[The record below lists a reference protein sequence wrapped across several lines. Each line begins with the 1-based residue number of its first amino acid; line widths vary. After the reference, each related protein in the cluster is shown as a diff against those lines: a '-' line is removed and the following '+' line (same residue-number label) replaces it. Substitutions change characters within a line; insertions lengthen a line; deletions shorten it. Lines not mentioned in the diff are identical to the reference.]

1 MFMCIRMVYEYKLLY
16 HFFLSFMSH
25 SAAWWSLRIFVIGRR
40 SLKLEIERQRE
51 RERKDDIRYIRD
63 LISRNTYI
71 SERLRFTIRALPVQ
85 PEVDG
90 HGHWRQSCEAC
101 KRRLGVSAENE
112 LFQWV
117 INAAVKVDRCE
128 GMKKGTRWSKGY

>member
-1 MFMCIRMVYEYKLLY
+1 MFTCIKVYVYKLLCY
-16 HFFLSFMSH
+16 FFLSFMSH
-25 SAAWWSLRIFVIGRR
+25 RVAWGDRRISLLDDEAWNWRM
-40 SLKLEIERQRE
+40 KE
-51 RERKDDIRYIRD
+51 RERTIYDASDTWLARTHIYPSFYD
-63 LISRNTYI
+63 
-71 SERLRFTIRALPVQ
+71 LRFTRCPVQ

-112 LFQWV
+112 LFQRV

-128 GMKKGTRWSKGY
+128 GMKKGTRRLNGY